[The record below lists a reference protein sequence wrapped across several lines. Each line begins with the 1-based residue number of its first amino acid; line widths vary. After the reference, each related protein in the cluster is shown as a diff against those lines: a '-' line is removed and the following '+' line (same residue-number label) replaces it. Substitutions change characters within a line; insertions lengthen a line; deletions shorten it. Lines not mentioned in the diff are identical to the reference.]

1 MNLNHHASAVNLGL
15 LGIFALVLG
24 LSFGSATAS
33 ASVITDLPED
43 FGTALGISTNLAGMI
58 LSIAMIVALVLV
70 LAVANMPPIGIIIAT
85 MSVIILLT
93 VMTWLDQVVLI
104 FSGIIIAIYFGLTVK
119 GLWSTPGG

>member
-1 MNLNHHASAVNLGL
+1 M
-15 LGIFALVLG
+15 FALTAFLALFV
-24 LSFGSATAS
+24 GSQTAS

-70 LAVANMPPIGIIIAT
+70 LAVADMPPIGIIIAT

-119 GLWSTPGG
+119 GMWGTAGG